1 MAKHATLDSIKR
13 ERGSSPEAR
22 AAYAAAKYAF
32 ELGERVRELREERG
46 WSQKELASRTGMT
59 QPSVA
64 RFEAGGT
71 TPTLAVLDRMARAFE
86 MHLRIEFTPD
96 SVA

>member
-1 MAKHATLDSIKR
+1 MVKHATLESVKR

-22 AAYAAAKYAF
+22 EAYAAAKYAF
-32 ELGERVRELREERG
+32 ELGARVRELREERG
-46 WSQKELASRTGMT
+46 WSQQELAKRTGMS
-59 QPSVA
+59 QPSIA

-71 TPTLAVLDRMARAFE
+71 TPTLGVLDRMASAFK
-86 MHLRIEFTPD
+86 MHLRIEITPD